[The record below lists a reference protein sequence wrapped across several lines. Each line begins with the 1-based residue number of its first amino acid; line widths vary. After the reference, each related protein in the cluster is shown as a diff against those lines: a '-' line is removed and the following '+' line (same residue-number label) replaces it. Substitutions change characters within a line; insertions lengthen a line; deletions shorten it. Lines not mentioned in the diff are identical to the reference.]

1 MVESEQ
7 SCGSPSSS
15 KGLENARYKLIK
27 NEDKLI
33 LTDKKTLKSRVLDV
47 DDIDYVVDDNQKLRD
62 PNITENYFRLKDEP
76 YEPKMT
82 TKTADYVKEQKE
94 ADKITGK
101 IQQDIVEQFIK
112 RHNLTDE
119 EIKLLADIPDIESIK
134 KFKNRDTS
142 DIKAIINDFKVMRKD
157 LVEDKKIG
165 TDPFNYLKAY
175 FKNYKKTQSTPDN
188 KNNSTLTN
196 YLKQAEHYSPEDY
209 DKIKNKDIKDL
220 YDVYNS
226 GVEKF
231 DNINLKLLN
240 NWAKIINMIYQV
252 VVIQRNEYVSIK
264 YYNVIDNYEKY
275 IELFGDKLTI
285 LPNPLNI
292 QIYKDAVGREAQP
305 IDTMAFIMS
314 ISNDILDDLIADKV
328 LKYKAIFN
336 LEKFIS
342 KIANNGIKY
351 FNSPNKIKNI
361 NSKMRPGQNN
371 TGKYTFTGKIY
382 TRTRTKPIDY
392 NKTKFEITSGENEI
406 ITKNNLISKFDKL
419 STQGNS
425 IFDKVDSIFE
435 IIKKDINNVGEGR
448 MSLGW
453 TDDTLSRIEN
463 IQTILN
469 RYGFGT
475 INPALLRVMDRKR
488 QVSSGWTDDTLS
500 RIENIQTT
508 LNSYG
513 YGMKA
518 SGWTDDTLSRIEK
531 INTTLSQYI

>member
-76 YEPKMT
+76 YEPKMS

-94 ADKITGK
+94 AEKYVFK
-101 IQQDIVEQFIK
+101 NHSDIIENFIK
-112 RHNLTDE
+112 KYNFTDE
-119 EIKLLADIPDIESIK
+119 ELESLASVPDETSIRKFNRTESDK
-134 KFKNRDTS
+134 KT
-142 DIKAIINDFKVMRKD
+142 IINDFKIMSKN
-157 LVEDKKIG
+157 LKEDKNL
-165 TDPFNYLKAY
+165 TDTFTYLKAY
-175 FKNYKKTQSTPDN
+175 FKNYRVAHFGTKTK
-188 KNNSTLTN
+188 KNNSVLIN
-196 YLKQAEHYSPEDY
+196 YLKQPEHYSPEDY

-220 YDVYNS
+220 YDIYKS

-231 DNINLKLLN
+231 DNIDLKLLN
-240 NWAKIINMIYQV
+240 NWAKIINMIYHIV
-252 VVIQRNEYVSIK
+252 EVQRNEYVMIK

-275 IELFGDKLTI
+275 VELFSDKLTI
-285 LPNPLNI
+285 LPNPLDI
-292 QIYKDAVGREAQP
+292 QVYRDAVGKEEIP
-305 IDTMAFIMS
+305 KTTMAFIAS
-314 ISNDILDDLIADKV
+314 ISNDILNNLIEGKV
-328 LKYKAIFN
+328 LKYGAIFD

-351 FNSPNKIKNI
+351 FNSLNKIKKI
-361 NSKMRPGQNN
+361 NSMMDSDQDN
-371 TGKYTFTGKIY
+371 TEKYTFTGKIY
-382 TRTRTKPIDY
+382 TRTRTTPIDY
-392 NKTKFEITSGENEI
+392 SKPRFEITSGENKEVKI
-406 ITKNNLISKFDKL
+406 NKLASDEKRLSIQGNLIFGKIEA
-419 STQGNS
+419 
-425 IFDKVDSIFE
+425 IFK
-435 IIKKDINNVGEGR
+435 IIKKDINNVGEGH
-448 MSLGW
+448 MALGW
-453 TDDTLSRIEN
+453 TDDTLTRIEN

-475 INPALLRVMDRKR
+475 INPALLRVMGRNRIKG
-488 QVSSGWTDDTLS
+488 SGWTDDTLT
-500 RIENIQTT
+500 RIENIQTI
-508 LNSYG
+508 LNRYG

>member
-7 SCGSPSSS
+7 SCGSSSGS

-33 LTDKKTLKSRVLDV
+33 LTDKKTLKSRVLEV
-47 DDIDYVVDDNQKLRD
+47 EDIDYVVDDNQKLRD

-76 YEPKMT
+76 YTQQMV

-94 ADKITGK
+94 ADKVTNK
-101 IQQDIVEQFIK
+101 IQQDIIEQFIK
-112 RHNLTDE
+112 KHNLTDE
-119 EIKLLADIPDIESIK
+119 EIKLLADIPAEINIK
-134 KFKNRDTS
+134 KFKNRDIS
-142 DIKAIINDFKVMRKD
+142 DIKSIINDFKIMSKD
-157 LVEDKKIG
+157 LKDKIG
-165 TDPFNYLKAY
+165 TDVFNYLKAY
-175 FKNYKKTQSTPDN
+175 FKSYKKTQSTPDN
-188 KNNSTLTN
+188 TKDKSSLID
-196 YLKQAEHYSPEDY
+196 YLKQPEHYSPEDY

-220 YDVYNS
+220 YDVYKLN
-226 GVEKF
+226 VEKF
-231 DNINLKLLN
+231 DNIDLKLLN

-252 VVIQRNEYVSIK
+252 VVVQRNEYVRIK
-264 YYNVIDNYEKY
+264 YYNVIDDYEKY
-275 IELFGDKLTI
+275 VRLFGDKLTI

-292 QIYKDAVGREAQP
+292 RIYRDAINKEMTP

-328 LKYKAIFN
+328 LKYKAIFD

-342 KIANNGIKY
+342 KIAINGIKY
-351 FNSPNKIKNI
+351 FNSPNKIKKI
-361 NSKMRPGQNN
+361 NDKMSPDQDN
-371 TGKYTFTGKIY
+371 TEEYTFTGKIY
-382 TRTRTKPIDY
+382 TRIRTAGIDY
-392 NKTKFEITSGENEI
+392 SKPRFEITSGENKKVK
-406 ITKNNLISKFDKL
+406 ITALASDPDRLSIQGKSAFSKIEV
-419 STQGNS
+419 
-425 IFDKVDSIFE
+425 IFK

-448 MSLGW
+448 MASGW

-475 INPALLRVMDRKR
+475 INPALLRVMNRKS

-500 RIENIQTT
+500 RIENIQTI
-508 LNSYG
+508 LNRYG
-513 YGMKA
+513 CGMKA